1 MFSFEHLNVKQL
13 RQIIREYNLITKI
26 TVSKKTKS
34 QLVADIKKHLYID
47 DEGLIKFIE
56 QENNIA
62 IPTKP
67 QPKIKV
73 KKEAKT
79 KDFTKEIEKTLED
92 IDESLKKSKLKKSE
106 QNKLYNDL
114 VSKIEKIQKI
124 PEKKEEKKEESIDE
138 LGFKLTKKILITNLP
153 KIVKALNKLN
163 YRGRIQTDKMLLA
176 LQISQNFNTKEKI
189 KKLLDELEKVG

>member
-79 KDFTKEIEKTLED
+79 KAKDFTKEIEKTLED

-114 VSKIEKIQKI
+114 VSKIEKVQKI
-124 PEKKEEKKEESIDE
+124 PEKKEESIDE